1 MPGRAGGWIPM
12 RRARPVRS
20 CSKLGEWQMSMKEF
34 LLECIAPAAILL
46 LLVYAMLW
54 SIVDFFQGGV

>member
-1 MPGRAGGWIPM
+1 
-12 RRARPVRS
+12 
-20 CSKLGEWQMSMKEF
+20 MSVKEF

-46 LLVYAMLW
+46 LLVYGILW